1 MKLKLSAEKKT
12 EYLNRVKDTIKNP
25 YYSIFVIL
33 GTPFIFALMWVLYD
47 NSTDYLILR
56 MIFIPILSL
65 LFMLA
70 IIIGPVVA
78 LVLYA
83 YYTGNKLS
91 SALLGFLLFSLMFFC
106 AENIGA
112 ILNSRPEQ
120 LERIFG
126 WSFLFETINLFL
138 PFSVIHALIGFLT
151 AFRKQPY
158 LTISLVLFI
167 VQIVVLLLYID

>member
-78 LVLYA
+78 LVLY
-83 YYTGNKLS
+83 TITS
-91 SALLGFLLFSLMFFC
+91 S
-106 AENIGA
+106 
-112 ILNSRPEQ
+112 
-120 LERIFG
+120 
-126 WSFLFETINLFL
+126 
-138 PFSVIHALIGFLT
+138 
-151 AFRKQPY
+151 
-158 LTISLVLFI
+158 
-167 VQIVVLLLYID
+167 